1 MNAELNPAEQASLIS
16 LSQIQQCID
25 NRHSF
30 RLEAGAGAGK
40 TYSLIESLKYIIK
53 NKSAEFA
60 DKRVACITYTNVAK
74 DEILNRTDNHPLI
87 YADTIHAFCWELM
100 QPFQANLRNIIGNN
114 NRKWREKAQITP
126 INNQQVKYEFGVM
139 KLTDTELFL
148 HHDDVTQCM
157 SQLLQLPKFQKY
169 LKSKF
174 PIIFIDEYQ
183 DTDKDLANSLINGLI
198 ENNSGVLVGFFGDH
212 WQKIYGKNACGL
224 VNSPSGK
231 IVEIEKN
238 ANFRSDKNIVACLN
252 RIRDELPQNEC
263 DPTSQG
269 IIKIFHSNNWV
280 GERQTENHWK
290 GDLPK
295 EVAKEYIEQVKIR
308 MLQDGW
314 SLNNSEK
321 TKILFLTNNL
331 IATEQGFKNLAD
343 CFKYT
348 DDYLKKSDPYIKFF
362 LDILEPSILAFNE
375 KNFGN
380 VFQIL
385 GQKNPNLKCQ
395 SDKGKWA
402 KHFDELTNIRQ
413 TSTVQ
418 NCLNKIKEANILSL
432 PNSIKKKET
441 QFAEILTKIQQE
453 KTDFAEILT
462 KTQQEKTDKDKEF
475 QSKYLAFKAI
485 SYGEVIQLGEYIEE
499 KTPFSTKH
507 GVKGAEFDN
516 VLVIFGRGWNQY
528 DWEKLLLW
536 MKNGVPNGEEE
547 KFEKY
552 RNLFYVCCSRAK
564 HNLTLVF
571 TQLLSEDSINKLK
584 EIFGSEN
591 VLGDPFN

>member
-1 MNAELNPAEQASLIS
+1 MNIITNPAEQASIKSLI
-16 LSQIQQCID
+16 QIQECIN
-25 NRHSF
+25 NRQSF

-53 NKSAEFA
+53 NKSSELA
-60 DKRVACITYTNVAK
+60 DKRVACITYTNIAK
-74 DEILNRTDNHPLI
+74 NEILNRTDNHPLV
-87 YADTIHAFCWELM
+87 YADTIHAFCWELI
-100 QPFQANLRNIIGNN
+100 QPFQVNLRNILADLDD
-114 NRKWREKAQITP
+114 KWRTKVQTTP
-126 INNQQVKYEFGVM
+126 ITNQIVKYDLGIM
-139 KLTDTELFL
+139 KLTETEVFL
-148 HHDDVTQCM
+148 HHDDVTKCM
-157 SQLLQLPKFQKY
+157 SKLLQFGKFQKH
-169 LKSKF
+169 LKNKF

-183 DTDKDLANSLINGLI
+183 DTDKYLANSFITYLI

-212 WQKIYGKNACGL
+212 WQKIYGKDACGL
-224 VNSPSGK
+224 IKSPSGK

-252 RIRDELPQNEC
+252 RIRDELPQNERN
-263 DPTSQG
+263 PNSKG
-269 IIKIFHSNNWV
+269 IIKIFHSNNWN
-280 GERQTENHWK
+280 GERQTANHWK
-290 GDLPK
+290 GDLPT
-295 EVAKEYIEQVKIR
+295 ETAKEYFDQVKIK

-314 SLNNSEK
+314 DLSNAEK

-343 CFKYT
+343 CFKYS

-385 GQKNPNLKCQ
+385 GQKKPNLKCQ

-402 KHFDELTNIRQ
+402 KHFDELTSIRQ
-413 TSTVQ
+413 TSTIQ

-432 PNSIKKKET
+432 PSSIQKNET
-441 QFAEILTKIQQE
+441 K
-453 KTDFAEILT
+453 FAEILT
-462 KTQQEKTDKDKEF
+462 KTQKDKTDKDIEF

-485 SYGEVIQLGEYIEE
+485 SYDEVIQLGEYIEE

-536 MKNGVPNGEEE
+536 MKNGIPNGEEE

-564 HNLTLVF
+564 HNLTLLF
-571 TQLLSEDSINKLK
+571 TQLLSEDSISQL
-584 EIFGSEN
+584 EAVFSADN

>member
-25 NRHSF
+25 NRHCF

-87 YADTIHAFCWELM
+87 YADTIHAFCWELI
-100 QPFQANLRNIIGNN
+100 QPFQVNLRNILADLDD
-114 NRKWREKAQITP
+114 KWRSKVQITS
-126 INNQQVKYEFGVM
+126 ITNQIVKYDLGIM
-139 KLTDTELFL
+139 RLTETEAYL
-148 HHDDVTQCM
+148 HHDDVIKCM
-157 SQLLQLPKFQKY
+157 SKLLQLGKFQKH
-169 LKSKF
+169 LKNKF

-183 DTDKDLANSLINGLI
+183 DTNQDLATSIVNYLI
-198 ENNSGVLVGFFGDH
+198 ENDSGVLVGFFGDH
-212 WQKIYGKNACGL
+212 WQKIYGKDACGL

-231 IVEIEKN
+231 IVGIDKN

-252 RIRDELPQNEC
+252 RIRSELPQNEYNPC
-263 DPTSQG
+263 SQG
-269 IIKIFHSNNWV
+269 TIKVFHSNSWD
-280 GERQTENHWK
+280 GKRLTANHWQ

-295 EVAKEYIEQVKIR
+295 EETKAYIDQVKNK
-308 MLQDGW
+308 MLADGW
-314 SLNNSEK
+314 DLSNPVK

-343 CFKYT
+343 CFKYS
-348 DDYLKKSDPYIKFF
+348 DDYLKKNDPYIKFF
-362 LDILEPSILAFNE
+362 LDILEPSILAFND
-375 KNFGN
+375 KNFGK

-402 KHFDELTNIRQ
+402 KHFEELSNIRRA
-413 TSTVQ
+413 SSVQ
-418 NCLNKIKEANILSL
+418 NCLNKIKEADILSI
-432 PNSIKKKET
+432 PFSVQKNEIKFT
-441 QFAEILTKIQQE
+441 
-453 KTDFAEILT
+453 EILT
-462 KTQQEKTDKDKEF
+462 KTQKEKTNKDIEF
-475 QSKYLAFKAI
+475 QSKYTKFKAI
-485 SYGEVIQLGEYIEE
+485 SYDEVIQLGEYIEE

-507 GVKGAEFDN
+507 GVKGAQFDN

-591 VLGDPFN
+591 ILGDPFN

>member
-1 MNAELNPAEQASLIS
+1 MNVIANPAEQASLKS
-16 LSQIQQCID
+16 LNQIQECI
-25 NRHSF
+25 NNKHSF

-53 NKSAEFA
+53 NKSAELA

-87 YADTIHAFCWELM
+87 YADTIHAFCWELI
-100 QPFQANLRNIIGNN
+100 QPFQANLRNIIGDINK
-114 NRKWREKAQITP
+114 KWKEKSQTIP
-126 INNQQVKYEFGVM
+126 INNQKVKYDFGVM

-157 SQLLQLPKFQKY
+157 SLLLQLPKFQKY

-183 DTDKDLANSLINGLI
+183 DTDKYLANSFINYLI

-212 WQKIYGKNACGL
+212 WQKIYGKDACGL

-231 IVEIEKN
+231 IVEIRKN

-252 RIRDELPQNEC
+252 RIRDELPQNER
-263 DPTSQG
+263 DPNSEG
-269 IIKIFHSNNWV
+269 IIKIFHSNNWN
-280 GERQTENHWK
+280 GERQTANHWK
-290 GDLPK
+290 GDLPT
-295 EVAKEYIEQVKIR
+295 EIAKEYIDQVKRR

-314 SLNNSEK
+314 DLSNSEK

-331 IATEQGFKNLAD
+331 IATEHGFKKLAD
-343 CFKYT
+343 CFKYP

-380 VFQIL
+380 VFEIL
-385 GQKNPNLKCQ
+385 GQKNPHLKCQ

-418 NCLNKIKEANILSL
+418 NCLNKITEANILSL
-432 PNSIKKKET
+432 PNSIQKLET
-441 QFAEILTKIQQE
+441 KFAEIM
-453 KTDFAEILT
+453 T
-462 KTQQEKTDKDKEF
+462 KTQKEKTDKDIEF

-485 SYGEVIQLGEYIEE
+485 SYDEVIQLGEYIEE

-528 DWEKLLLW
+528 DWDKLLLW
-536 MKNGVPNGEEE
+536 MENGVPNGEEE

-584 EIFGSEN
+584 KIFGSEN
-591 VLGDPFN
+591 VLGDPLN

>member
-1 MNAELNPAEQASLIS
+1 MKVISNPAELASIKS
-16 LSQIQQCID
+16 LGQIQQCID
-25 NRHSF
+25 MRHSF

-40 TYSLIESLKYIIK
+40 TYSLVESLKYIIK
-53 NKSAEFA
+53 NKYAELA

-87 YADTIHAFCWELM
+87 YADTIHAFCWELI
-100 QPFQANLRNIIGNN
+100 QPFQAHLRNIIGDINK
-114 NRKWREKAQITP
+114 KWREKIQIIP
-126 INNQQVKYEFGVM
+126 INNQQVKYDLGVM
-139 KLTDTELFL
+139 KLTETELFL

-157 SQLLQLPKFQKY
+157 SQLLKLPKFQKY

-183 DTDKDLANSLINGLI
+183 DTDKNLANSFINCLI
-198 ENNSGVLVGFFGDH
+198 ENDSGVLVGFFGDH
-212 WQKIYGKNACGL
+212 WQKIYGKDACGL
-224 VNSPSGK
+224 VNSPNGK

-280 GERQTENHWK
+280 GKRQTENHWK

-295 EVAKEYIEQVKIR
+295 EVAKDYIEQVKIR

-348 DDYLKKSDPYIKFF
+348 DDYLKKNDPYIKFF
-362 LDILEPSILAFNE
+362 LDVLEPSILAFNE
-375 KNFGN
+375 KNYGN
-380 VFQIL
+380 IFQIL

-395 SDKGKWA
+395 ADKEKWA
-402 KHFDELTNIRQ
+402 NHFDELTNIRQ
-413 TSTVQ
+413 TSTIQ
-418 NCLNKIKEANILSL
+418 NYLNKIKEANILSL
-432 PNSIKKKET
+432 SRSIQKSET
-441 QFAEILTKIQQE
+441 KLAELLIKAEEEKTKI
-453 KTDFAEILT
+453 EI
-462 KTQQEKTDKDKEF
+462 EF
-475 QSKYLAFKAI
+475 QTKYLAFKNLN
-485 SYGEVIQLGEYIEE
+485 YTEVIQLGQYIEE

-591 VLGDPFN
+591 VLGDPFD

>member
-1 MNAELNPAEQASLIS
+1 MSVIANPAELASIKS

-25 NRHSF
+25 MKHSF

-53 NKSAEFA
+53 NKSAELG
-60 DKRVACITYTNVAK
+60 DKRIACITYTNIAK
-74 DEILNRTDNHPLI
+74 DEILNRTDNNPLI
-87 YADTIHAFCWELM
+87 YADTIHAFCWELI
-100 QPFQANLRNIIGNN
+100 QPFQEKLRNIIADLNN
-114 NRKWREKAQITP
+114 KWREKVQIAP
-126 INNQQVKYEFGVM
+126 IDNHQVKYDLGVM
-139 KLTDTELFL
+139 KLTDTEVFL
-148 HHDDVTQCM
+148 HHDDVTKCM
-157 SQLLQLPKFQKY
+157 SKLLQLPKFQKY

-183 DTDKDLANSLINGLI
+183 DTDKDLANSLINSLI
-198 ENNSGVLVGFFGDH
+198 ENDSGVLVGFFGDH

-238 ANFRSDKNIVACLN
+238 ANFRSDKNIVGCLN
-252 RIRDELPQNEC
+252 RIRNELPQNEYN
-263 DPTSQG
+263 PTSQG
-269 IIKIFHSNNWV
+269 VIKVFHSNDWN
-280 GERQTENHWK
+280 GKRLTANHWQ

-295 EVAKEYIEQVKIR
+295 EVAKNYIDQVKIQ

-314 SLNNSEK
+314 DLSNSGR

-343 CFKYT
+343 CFKYS
-348 DDYLKKSDPYIKFF
+348 DDYLKKNDPYIKFF

-385 GQKNPNLKCQ
+385 GHKNLNLKCQ
-395 SDKGKWA
+395 SDKRKWA
-402 KHFDELTNIRQ
+402 KHFDELTNIRK
-413 TSTVQ
+413 TSTIKD
-418 NCLNKIKEANILSL
+418 CLDKIKEANILAL
-432 PNSIKKKET
+432 PTSIQRVET
-441 QFAEILTKIQQE
+441 KLAELLVKPPEE
-453 KTDFAEILT
+453 KT
-462 KTQQEKTDKDKEF
+462 QKDIEF
-475 QSKYLAFKAI
+475 QDKYSSFQAI
-485 SYGEVIQLGEYIEE
+485 NYDEVIQLGEYIDE

-507 GVKGAEFDN
+507 GVKGAEYDN

-536 MKNGVPNGEEE
+536 MKNGVPIGQEET
-547 KFEKY
+547 FEKY

-564 HNLTLVF
+564 HNLTLLF

-584 EIFGSEN
+584 EIFGPEN
-591 VLGDPFN
+591 VLGEPFIFS

>member
-1 MNAELNPAEQASLIS
+1 MNIIANPAEQASLKS
-16 LSQIQQCID
+16 LNQIQECI
-25 NRHSF
+25 NNKNSF

-53 NKSAEFA
+53 NKSAELA

-87 YADTIHAFCWELM
+87 YADTIHAFCWELI
-100 QPFQANLRNIIGNN
+100 QPFQANLRNIIGNIN
-114 NRKWREKAQITP
+114 KKWREKSKTIP
-126 INNQQVKYEFGVM
+126 INNQKVKYDFGVM
-139 KLTDTELFL
+139 KLTETELFL

-157 SQLLQLPKFQKY
+157 SLLLQLPKFQKY

-183 DTDKDLANSLINGLI
+183 DTDRYLANSFINYLI

-212 WQKIYGKNACGL
+212 WQKIYGKDACGL

-263 DPTSQG
+263 DPNSKG
-269 IIKIFHSNNWV
+269 IIKIFHSNNWN
-280 GERQTENHWK
+280 GERQTANHWK
-290 GDLPK
+290 GDLPT
-295 EVAKEYIEQVKIR
+295 EIAKEYIDQIKRR
-308 MLQDGW
+308 MRQDGW
-314 SLNNSEK
+314 DLSNSEK

-343 CFKYT
+343 CFKYP

-362 LDILEPSILAFNE
+362 LDVLEPSILAFNE

-385 GQKNPNLKCQ
+385 GQKNPHLKCQ
-395 SDKGKWA
+395 SDKGKWT

-418 NCLNKIKEANILSL
+418 TFLNKITEANILSL
-432 PNSIKKKET
+432 PNSILKLET
-441 QFAEILTKIQQE
+441 KFEEII
-453 KTDFAEILT
+453 T
-462 KTQQEKTDKDKEF
+462 KTQKEKTDKDIEF

-485 SYGEVIQLGEYIEE
+485 SYDEVIQLGEYIEE

-528 DWEKLLLW
+528 DWDKLLLW
-536 MKNGVPNGEEE
+536 MENGVPNGEEE

-584 EIFGSEN
+584 KIFGSEN
-591 VLGDPFN
+591 VLGDPLN

>member
-1 MNAELNPAEQASLIS
+1 MNIITNPAELASIKS
-16 LSQIQQCID
+16 LSRIQQCID
-25 NRHSF
+25 NKHSF
-30 RLEAGAGAGK
+30 RLEAGAGSGK

-53 NKSAEFA
+53 NKSAELT
-60 DKRVACITYTNVAK
+60 DKRIACITYTNIAK
-74 DEILNRTDNHPLI
+74 NEILNRTDNNPLI
-87 YADTIHAFCWELM
+87 YADTIHAFCWELI
-100 QPFQANLRNIIGNN
+100 QPFQENLRNIIADLST
-114 NRKWREKAQITP
+114 KWKEKVQITP
-126 INNQQVKYEFGVM
+126 INNHQVRYDLGVM
-139 KLTDTELFL
+139 KLTDTEVFL
-148 HHDDVTQCM
+148 HHDDVTKCM
-157 SQLLQLPKFQKY
+157 SRLLQLPKFQKY

-198 ENNSGVLVGFFGDH
+198 ENDSGVLVGFFGDH

-252 RIRDELPQNEC
+252 RIRDELPQNEY

-269 IIKIFHSNNWV
+269 IIKIYHSNNWS
-280 GERQTENHWK
+280 GKRQTANHWK
-290 GDLPK
+290 DDLPK
-295 EVAKEYIEQVKIR
+295 DIAKEYIDQVKIR

-314 SLNNSEK
+314 DLSNSEK

-343 CFKYT
+343 CFKYS
-348 DDYLKKSDPYIKFF
+348 DDYLKKNDPYIKFF

-402 KHFDELTNIRQ
+402 KHFDELTDIRQ
-413 TSTVQ
+413 TSTIQ

-432 PNSIKKKET
+432 PSSIQKNET
-441 QFAEILTKIQQE
+441 KFAEILS
-453 KTDFAEILT
+453 
-462 KTQQEKTDKDKEF
+462 KTQEEKTDKEIEF
-475 QSKYLAFKAI
+475 QSKYSAFKAI
-485 SYGEVIQLGEYIEE
+485 SYNEVIQLGEYIEE

-516 VLVIFGRGWNQY
+516 VLVVFGRGWNQY

-536 MKNGVPNGEEE
+536 MKNGVPKGNEES
-547 KFEKY
+547 FEKY

-564 HNLTLVF
+564 HNLTLLF
-571 TQLLSEDSINKLK
+571 TQLLSEDSISQLE

-591 VLGDPFN
+591 ILGDPF